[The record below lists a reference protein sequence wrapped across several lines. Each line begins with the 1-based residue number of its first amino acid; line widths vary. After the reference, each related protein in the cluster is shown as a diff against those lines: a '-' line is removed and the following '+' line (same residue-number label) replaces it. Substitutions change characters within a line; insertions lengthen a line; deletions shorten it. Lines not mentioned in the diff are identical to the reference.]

1 VRRALLPLL
10 VVASLLI
17 AAGDAQA
24 DLTSW
29 LSLGGGY
36 SLSYD
41 QVANRTD
48 TAGTFSGTIGVGT
61 TPIAPIV
68 FGGVFRTTTRFS
80 MGTDVGVMA
89 RVTTGGF
96 SRGDWGFGVD
106 LGASMRWW
114 RDGDYGRYP
123 LQAVLLGGAPWGL
136 QIAVG
141 TDIVNLG
148 GSPPARGGFA
158 VLEFDFLR
166 FTLMRQGS
174 TDSMWKNPSPAGGRM
189 PEK

>member
-1 VRRALLPLL
+1 VPRALLLL
-10 VVASLLI
+10 LSAALLLI
-17 AAGDAQA
+17 APAAHA

-41 QVANRTD
+41 QVSNKSD
-48 TAGTFSGTIGVGT
+48 TAGVFSGTIGVGS
-61 TPIAPIV
+61 TPVAPIV
-68 FGGVFRTTTRFS
+68 VGGVFRTLTRFS

-89 RVTTGGF
+89 RVTSGGF
-96 SRGDWGFGVD
+96 ARGDWGFGGD
-106 LGASMRWW
+106 FGASMRWW
-114 RDGDYGRYP
+114 RGGDYGRYP

-141 TDIVNLG
+141 ADLVNLG
-148 GSPPARGGFA
+148 GAPPARGGF
-158 VLEFDFLR
+158 VLLEFDLLR

-174 TDSMWKNPSPAGGRM
+174 TDSWWKNETPAGGRM
-189 PEK
+189 PE